1 MRVYSVL
8 VSASSG
14 LAAAIQ
20 KPDTLLYIGA
30 GVLVVT
36 LISVIIRHGGFF
48 MIGLAALC
56 IALGFASHRGWIPNW
71 ELWPS
76 APSPYLT
83 QFSHLAVLGGMAVC
97 FAAFL
102 GIALR
107 PGRARKREA

>member
-1 MRVYSVL
+1 VYSVL

-14 LAAAIQ
+14 LAAATD
-20 KPDTLLYIGA
+20 KPDTLLYVGA

-56 IALGFASHRGWIPNW
+56 ITAGFVSHLRWVPNP
-71 ELWPS
+71 ELWPA

-83 QFSHLAVLGGMAVC
+83 HFSHLAVLGGMAVC

-107 PGRARKREA
+107 PGRARKQAAG